1 MIFFQQP
8 VLLYFASCHIF
19 VMRCVFRNNLWT
31 TWVRKNPAKMS
42 LYRFMKT
49 TTSNHSSTSGSPG
62 GGRLFVQG
70 TREENDRDNIG
81 DHKNDVKDLQALYT
95 RRHLSSDVVGS
106 SHESNKARK
115 VGSMKCV
122 TTRIVRKTTTMTRG
136 EEKSVSES
144 MMRAGEVQM
153 LQMPGESTSETHSH
167 HEIQAKRAKVNVGL
181 YQPSV
186 INTY

>member
-1 MIFFQQP
+1 M
-8 VLLYFASCHIF
+8 
-19 VMRCVFRNNLWT
+19 
-31 TWVRKNPAKMS
+31 
-42 LYRFMKT
+42 
-49 TTSNHSSTSGSPG
+49 
-62 GGRLFVQG
+62 QG
-70 TREENDRDNIG
+70 TREDNDRDHLG

-95 RRHLSSDVVGS
+95 RRHLSSDVAGS
-106 SHESNKARK
+106 SHESNKSRK

-167 HEIQAKRAKVNVGL
+167 HEIQAKRAKVKENV
-181 YQPSV
+181 PSLQLSFQSYCYFV
-186 INTY
+186 TYCIQYVPVRGRLV

>member
-1 MIFFQQP
+1 
-8 VLLYFASCHIF
+8 
-19 VMRCVFRNNLWT
+19 
-31 TWVRKNPAKMS
+31 MS

-49 TTSNHSSTSGSPG
+49 SSNHTSSSAGAP

-70 TREENDRDNIG
+70 TREDNDRDHLG

-95 RRHLSSDVVGS
+95 RRHLSSDVAGS
-106 SHESNKARK
+106 SHESNKSRK

-167 HEIQAKRAKVNVGL
+167 HEIQAKRAKVKENV
-181 YQPSV
+181 PSLQLSFQSYCYFV
-186 INTY
+186 TYCIQYVPVPVRGRLV